1 MKQST
6 DNGVDFELQ
15 EITKEISKT
24 KNKRIKT
31 LEEIIE
37 IKQNRIECFQEII
50 KEKNETI
57 KVLQSHI
64 ELLKTK

>member
-6 DNGVDFELQ
+6 DNGVDFEMNEL
-15 EITKEISKT
+15 TSKISETRKS
-24 KNKRIKT
+24 RIKT

-37 IKQNRIECFQEII
+37 IKQKRIDVFQEII
-50 KEKNETI
+50 KAKNETI
-57 KVLQSHI
+57 NVLESRI